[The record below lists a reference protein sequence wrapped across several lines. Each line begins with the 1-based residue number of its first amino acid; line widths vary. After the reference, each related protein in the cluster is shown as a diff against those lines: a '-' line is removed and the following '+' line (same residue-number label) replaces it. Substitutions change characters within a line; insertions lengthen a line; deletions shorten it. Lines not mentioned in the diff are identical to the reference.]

1 MWYWDLFWEEGVLAI
16 ANVKNLRPTDQVCQS
31 RIAEHQNGKNKG
43 I

>member
-1 MWYWDLFWEEGVLAI
+1 METYWEEGVL

-31 RIAEHQNGKNKG
+31 RIVEPENGNIKR